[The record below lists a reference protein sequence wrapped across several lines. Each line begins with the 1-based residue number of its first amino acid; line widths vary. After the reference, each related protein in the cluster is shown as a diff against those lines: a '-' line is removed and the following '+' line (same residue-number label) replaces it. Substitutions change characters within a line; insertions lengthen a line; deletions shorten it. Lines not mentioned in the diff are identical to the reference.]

1 MRLIQLLSW
10 IILIYVGYRIVKGF
24 LASRQKEAPLEP
36 PEPPREETFQDPV
49 CGVYVTEDD
58 AVIGRHEGER
68 IHFCSMACLEKYRQ
82 RLEDASSTHNQSS
95 PEEHT

>member
-1 MRLIQLLSW
+1 VGLIRLLVW
-10 IILIYVGYRIVKGF
+10 AVLIYVGYKIVKGF
-24 LASRQKEAPLEP
+24 VDRKKNDPAPP
-36 PEPPREETFQDPV
+36 GPVREETFQDPV

-58 AVIGRHEGER
+58 AVIGRHEGKR

-82 RLEDASSTHNQSS
+82 RLEDESSTHHQSD